1 MSESNRLWNL
11 EEIKNE
17 IASTEMVVIMFTP
30 DKTEYAC
37 VLDIDHRWK
46 RLWRKE
52 VGGYSELDVK
62 AITKE
67 IAEYL
72 AKTMSLEQFL
82 QDKILHQPIER
93 ILSLAERVK
102 NKGEVKAHRGCFYLE
117 VKGKQG
123 KPLELDL
130 E

>member
-1 MSESNRLWNL
+1 
-11 EEIKNE
+11 
-17 IASTEMVVIMFTP
+17 MFTS
-30 DKTEYAC
+30 DKTEY
-37 VLDIDHRWK
+37 VSVVDIDQRWK

-52 VGGYSELDVK
+52 VGGYAEIDVK

-72 AKTMSLEQFL
+72 AKNMTLEQLL
-82 QDKILHQPIER
+82 QDKLLHEPIEN
-93 ILSLAERVK
+93 ILSLAERTK
-102 NKGEVKAHRGCFYLE
+102 NQGEVKAHRGCFYLE

-130 E
+130 

>member
-1 MSESNRLWNL
+1 MKDEA
-11 EEIKNE
+11 
-17 IASTEMVVIMFTP
+17 ASTEMLVILFTA

-37 VLDIDHRWK
+37 LVDIDQRWK
-46 RLWRKE
+46 RLWKRE
-52 VGGYSELDVK
+52 VGGYIELDVK
-62 AITKE
+62 DITTK

-72 AKTMSLEQFL
+72 AKNMNLEQLL
-82 QDKILHQPIER
+82 QDKLLHEPIEN

-102 NKGEVKAHRGCFYLE
+102 NEGKVKAHRGCFYLE

-130 E
+130 

>member
-1 MSESNRLWNL
+1 M
-11 EEIKNE
+11 KNE
-17 IASTEMVVIMFTP
+17 AASTEVIVILFTT
-30 DKTEYAC
+30 DKNEYAC
-37 VLDIDHRWK
+37 LYDIDNRFK
-46 RLWRKE
+46 RVWRKE

-82 QDKILHQPIER
+82 QDKILHEPIET

-102 NKGEVKAHRGCFYLE
+102 NNGEVKAHRGCFYLSI
-117 VKGKQG
+117 KGKQG
-123 KPLELDL
+123 KPMEIDL
-130 E
+130 

>member
-1 MSESNRLWNL
+1 MSSRLWNL
-11 EEIKNE
+11 EEIKDLA
-17 IASTEMVVIMFTP
+17 ASTEIVAIMFTA

-37 VLDIDHRWK
+37 LVDIDQRWK

-72 AKTMSLEQFL
+72 AKTMSLEHFL
-82 QDKILHQPIER
+82 QDKILHEPIQT

-102 NKGEVKAHRGCFYLE
+102 NNGEVKAHRGCFYLTI
-117 VKGKQG
+117 KGKQG
-123 KPLELDL
+123 KPMEIDL
-130 E
+130 